1 MGHGDLH
8 SVPTPS
14 LASPTPPLQGPG
26 GGGVLPSATYGL
38 YSYVPL

>member
-26 GGGVLPSATYGL
+26 GGGGTAICHIWAI
-38 YSYVPL
+38 